1 MKLRNVEKETWDEL
15 FALTTLK
22 KFRSGAVIF
31 FQGSEVEKLC
41 ILETGTCKLSH
52 LPHDGGLE
60 RIFSFIC
67 GISVIC
73 ASAHVCDLEVYPVTA
88 TACTDVTVR
97 YIDWDKALN
106 FISQR
111 PAMNFFL
118 LKSVS
123 GEVVSSYNQFSDF
136 NMDIR
141 YRVARFLSLQGHYG
155 MLNYY
160 DYIQESE
167 IHVSQE
173 VIASILG
180 VSRFSVNMALGE
192 LEEKGLIAKKYKKIF
207 ILSHKKLAEY
217 CEEFDEET

>member
-1 MKLRNVEKETWDEL
+1 M
-15 FALTTLK
+15 AK
-22 KFRSGAVIF
+22 KIN
-31 FQGSEVEKLC
+31 
-41 ILETGTCKLSH
+41 H
-52 LPHDGGLE
+52 
-60 RIFSFIC
+60 
-67 GISVIC
+67 
-73 ASAHVCDLEVYPVTA
+73 
-88 TACTDVTVR
+88 
-97 YIDWDKALN
+97 
-106 FISQR
+106 
-111 PAMNFFL
+111 
-118 LKSVS
+118 S

-136 NMDIR
+136 TMDIR

-192 LEEKGLIAKKYKKIF
+192 LEERGLIAKKYKKIF